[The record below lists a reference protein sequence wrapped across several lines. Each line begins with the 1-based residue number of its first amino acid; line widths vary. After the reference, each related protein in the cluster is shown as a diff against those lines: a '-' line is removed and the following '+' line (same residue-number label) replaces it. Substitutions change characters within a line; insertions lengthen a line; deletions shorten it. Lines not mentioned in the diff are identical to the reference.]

1 MFPKRQVGCFDRDEL
16 IQCVMYIRLGDL
28 PKGFVQREIK
38 ELIENERLGELRIM
52 HGDRF
57 HFNIREVVMEPDW
70 SGLYQRQKIYRRFM
84 PVDEGLSTHDS
95 LDRFQYVM
103 STWIDTRVC

>member
-1 MFPKRQVGCFDRDEL
+1 
-16 IQCVMYIRLGDL
+16 MYIRLGDL

-57 HFNIREVVMEPDW
+57 HINIRDVVMEPDW
-70 SGLYQRQKIYRRFM
+70 SGLYQRQKIYRRFI
-84 PVDEGLSTHDS
+84 PVDEVYSPMIH
-95 LDRFQYVM
+95 
-103 STWIDTRVC
+103 WIGFNT